1 MSRNSEDGVAIRA
14 SGVEQTFG
22 DVNVLSDVDLTVD
35 RGEIAAVV
43 GPNGSGKS
51 TLLRMLAGL
60 DGPVTGDVEVPTDG
74 GVRNVGF
81 LPQQPAFR
89 QGFTA
94 HDTLAFYASLLPEVG
109 SDAVTDTLDRVG
121 LAGVSDR
128 AVGSLSGGMI
138 RLLGLGRA
146 VLGDPAVLI
155 LDEPGSGLDPAMVE
169 RLFGVVRTL
178 STGGTGV
185 VVASHELAAVQTH
198 ADTVSVL
205 DGGGFVAS
213 GSPDALLAETG
224 TGSLSEAFLGVVRG
238 EAGESTVRSG
248 ADTDADGDGRR
259 STRDSQTTGVDGD
272 E

>member
-1 MSRNSEDGVAIRA
+1 
-14 SGVEQTFG
+14 
-22 DVNVLSDVDLTVD
+22 
-35 RGEIAAVV
+35 
-43 GPNGSGKS
+43 
-51 TLLRMLAGL
+51 
-60 DGPVTGDVEVPTDG
+60 
-74 GVRNVGF
+74 
-81 LPQQPAFR
+81 
-89 QGFTA
+89 
-94 HDTLAFYASLLPEVG
+94 
-109 SDAVTDTLDRVG
+109 
-121 LAGVSDR
+121 
-128 AVGSLSGGMI
+128 
-138 RLLGLGRA
+138 
-146 VLGDPAVLI
+146 VLI